1 MKICVISFDFFNFD
15 QNIVLELK
23 RKNIQADHIDI
34 AQFKYKYS
42 SVFDRIT
49 NFFNKL
55 IFKKNIKKIEM
66 EKHVLS
72 HFNNQEQYDTILV
85 IRPDWLTKQTHLEI
99 KKHTNKY
106 ISYLYD
112 SCTRFPIDYL
122 LDDNVFDEIFSF
134 DLDDCQKFGFN
145 FITNYIYIDKK
156 EIKEHET
163 NKNVFIIISVDERLP
178 FLNNLANHLSEQ
190 NIDFKFIVIGKRKP
204 KDINPN
210 IIYSKKH
217 IFLEDLQND
226 LENSKVFLDLIRHG
240 HNGLSFRIFEALA
253 MQRKIITT
261 NQSIRQYDF
270 YNPNNILILDESKPI
285 NINPDFFTTPYEP
298 LSEEM
303 YHKYTIENWVKT
315 VFKLE

>member
-23 RKNIQADHIDI
+23 RKNIRTDHIDI
-34 AQFKYKYS
+34 SQFKYKYS
-42 SVFDRIT
+42 SIFDRVS

-55 IFKKNIKKIEM
+55 IFKKSIKKIEM
-66 EKHVLS
+66 EKHVLARLKT
-72 HFNNQEQYDTILV
+72 QDTYDLILV
-85 IRPDWLTKQTHLEI
+85 IRPDCFTKQTHLEI

-106 ISYLYD
+106 VSYLYD

-122 LDDNVFDEIFSF
+122 LDGVFDEIFSF
-134 DLDDCQKFGFN
+134 DLDDCQKFGFS

-156 EIKEHET
+156 EIKEQQT
-163 NKNVFIIISVDERLP
+163 NQNVFIIISADERLP
-178 FLNNLANHLSEQ
+178 FLNNLANYLSAK
-190 NIDFKFIVIGKRKP
+190 NITFKFLVIGKRQP
-204 KDINPN
+204 KNINSN

-253 MQRKIITT
+253 MQKKIITT
-261 NQSIRQYDF
+261 NDSIKGYDF
-270 YNPNNILILDESKPI
+270 YNPNNILVLNENADL

-298 LSEEM
+298 LSDEM
-303 YHKYTIENWVKT
+303 YHKYTIQNWVKT

>member
-23 RKNIQADHIDI
+23 RKNIPTDHIDI
-34 AQFKYKYS
+34 SQFKYKYS
-42 SVFDRIT
+42 SIFDRVS

-55 IFKKNIKKIEM
+55 IFKKSIKKIEM
-66 EKHVLS
+66 EKHVLARLKT
-72 HFNNQEQYDTILV
+72 QDTYDLILV
-85 IRPDWLTKQTHLEI
+85 IRPDCFTKQTHLEI

-106 ISYLYD
+106 VSYLYD

-122 LDDNVFDEIFSF
+122 LDGVFDEIFSF

-156 EIKEHET
+156 EIKEQQT
-163 NKNVFIIISVDERLP
+163 NQNVFIIISADERLP
-178 FLNNLANHLSEQ
+178 FLNNLANYLSAK
-190 NIDFKFIVIGKRKP
+190 NITFKFLVIGKRQP
-204 KDINPN
+204 KNINSN

-253 MQRKIITT
+253 MQKKIITT
-261 NQSIRQYDF
+261 NDSIKGYDF
-270 YNPNNILILDESKPI
+270 YNPNNILVLNENADL

-298 LSEEM
+298 LSDEM
-303 YHKYTIENWVKT
+303 YHKYTIQNWVKT

>member
-1 MKICVISFDFFNFD
+1 MKICILSFDFFNFD

-23 RKNIQADHIDI
+23 RRNVQVDHIDI
-34 AQFKYKYS
+34 SQFKYKYS

-72 HFNNQEQYDTILV
+72 HFIKKEQYDIILV
-85 IRPDWLTKQTHLEI
+85 IRPDCFTKQTHLEI

-122 LDDNVFDEIFSF
+122 LDGVFDQIFSF

-156 EIKEHET
+156 EIQAHQT
-163 NKNVFIIISVDERLP
+163 NQNVFIIISVDERLS

-190 NIDFKFIVIGKRKP
+190 KIPFKFLLIGKRKP
-204 KDINPN
+204 KNINSN

-217 IFLEDLQND
+217 IFQGDLQND

-261 NQSIRQYDF
+261 NKSISQYDF
-270 YNPNNILILDESKPI
+270 YNPNNILILDENKPI
-285 NINPDFFTTPYEP
+285 NINPDFFATPYEP
-298 LSEEM
+298 LSDEM
-303 YHKYTIENWVKT
+303 YKKYTIENWVKT

>member
-1 MKICVISFDFFNFD
+1 MKICIISFDFFNFD
-15 QNIVLELK
+15 QNITLELK
-23 RKNIQADHIDI
+23 RRNIQVDHIDI
-34 AQFKYKYS
+34 SQYRYKYTS
-42 SVFDRIT
+42 AFDRIS

-55 IFKKNIKKIEM
+55 IFKKSIKKIEM

-72 HFNNQEQYDTILV
+72 HFKNQELYDIILV
-85 IRPDWLTKQTHLEI
+85 IRPDCFTKQTHLEI
-99 KKHTNKY
+99 KKHTNNY

-122 LDDNVFDEIFSF
+122 LDGVFDQIYSF
-134 DLDDCQKFGFN
+134 DLDDCQKFGFT

-156 EIKEHET
+156 AIKENET
-163 NKNVFIIISVDERLP
+163 NQNVFIIISVDERLP
-178 FLNNLANHLSEQ
+178 FLNNLANHLSQQ
-190 NIDFKFIVIGKRKP
+190 NIDFKFLVIGKRKP

-253 MQRKIITT
+253 MQKKIITT
-261 NQSIRQYDF
+261 NDSIKEYDF
-270 YNPNNILILDESKPI
+270 YNPNNILVLNENEDI

-298 LSEEM
+298 LSDEM
-303 YHKYTIENWVKT
+303 YHKYTIQNWVKT
-315 VFKLE
+315 VFKL

>member
-1 MKICVISFDFFNFD
+1 MKICIISFDFFNFD

-23 RKNIQADHIDI
+23 RRNIQVDHIDI
-34 AQFKYKYS
+34 SQFRYKYS

-55 IFKKNIKKIEM
+55 IFKKSIKKIEM
-66 EKHVLS
+66 EKDVLN
-72 HFNNQEQYDTILV
+72 HLKQKQYDTILV
-85 IRPDWLTKQTHLEI
+85 IRPDCFTKQTHLEI

-122 LDDNVFDEIFSF
+122 LDGDGVFDEIYSF

-145 FITNYIYIDKK
+145 FITNYIYFDKK
-156 EIKEHET
+156 EIKEQ
-163 NKNVFIIISVDERLP
+163 NQNVFIIISVDERLS
-178 FLNNLANHLSEQ
+178 FLNNLANHLSGK
-190 NIDFKFIVIGKRKP
+190 NIPFKFMLIGKRKP
-204 KDINPN
+204 KNINEN

-217 IFLEDLQND
+217 IFFEDLQTD
-226 LENSKVFLDLIRHG
+226 LENSKIFLDLIRHG

-253 MQRKIITT
+253 MQKKIITT
-261 NQSIRQYDF
+261 NASIKGYDF
-270 YNPNNILILDESKPI
+270 YNPNNILVLNEDEEI

-298 LSEEM
+298 LSDEM
-303 YHKYTIENWVKT
+303 YHKYTIQNWVKT